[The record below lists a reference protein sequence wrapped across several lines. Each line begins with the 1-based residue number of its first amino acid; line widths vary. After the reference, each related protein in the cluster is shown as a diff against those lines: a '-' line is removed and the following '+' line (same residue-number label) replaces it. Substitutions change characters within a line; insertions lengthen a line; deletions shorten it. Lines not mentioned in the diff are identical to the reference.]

1 MQQVVVAVWLLD
13 VLGIDAPS
21 TLEIIFIA
29 CAVFGSAFFII
40 MMTLM
45 LLGGIVGGAIDTV
58 FDADFTLDT
67 DLSFELF
74 TLQGL
79 SAAIMMFG
87 LVGMFSLKSTDT
99 EVIAVFA
106 GGIAAIAALYAMQ
119 VMLQAKLARLQQMAE
134 KSKHAPP
141 VLSGTNMQSVVNV
154 LDKQKANA
162 EKDAQLLRRQLDGQ
176 LVSESQMAT
185 MQEELANLQQMV
197 ADSEHVKQQM
207 EQEMEDL
214 RKSGGD
220 ASLEMQDS
228 VIGGD
233 SMVGSTKIEKQIIN
247 DPEAIARAAVEAYRM
262 AKDEDSN

>member
-1 MQQVVVAVWLLD
+1 MWLFE
-13 VLGIDAPS
+13 VLGIYAAPT
-21 TLEIIFIA
+21 TLEIIFVA

-40 MMTLM
+40 MMALM
-45 LLGGIVGGAIDTV
+45 LLGGIIGGKIDTV
-58 FDADFTLDT
+58 FDADITLDT

-74 TLQGL
+74 TRQGL
-79 SAAIMMFG
+79 SAAIMVFG
-87 LVGMFSLKSTDT
+87 LVGMFAIMSTGA

-106 GGIAAIAALYAMQ
+106 GGIAAIASLYAMK
-119 VMLQAKLARLQQMAE
+119 VMMQAAPQQQSVAT
-134 KSKHAPP
+134 SQHAPP
-141 VLSGTNMQSVVNV
+141 VQSGTNMQSVVNV

-162 EKDAQLLRRQLDGQ
+162 EKDAQLLRRQLDSQ
-176 LVSESQMAT
+176 SVSASQMAT

-207 EQEMEDL
+207 EQEMEEL

-233 SMVGSTKIEKQIIN
+233 SMVGSTKIEKQQIIN

-262 AKDEDSN
+262 AKNEENN